1 MSKSIEVLD
10 CTLRDGAYINKS
22 EFGTNTIRGILKRL
36 ADAKID
42 IIECGWLKNDPH
54 AEGNSYY
61 HTPSDLK
68 RYLDYKDPQVTY
80 VVMIDFDRY
89 DTKYL
94 TPYDGTSFDAV
105 RVVFPRGKVKEGIEA
120 CKRIREKG
128 YKVYCQ
134 ASNTLGYT
142 DKELLELADEI
153 NAFEPEGISVV
164 DTFGAM
170 YPEDLLRILSIV
182 SHNLRPSIRIGFHSH
197 NNQQLSFALSMLFT
211 HYMTGQGREIIID
224 SSLCGMGRGAGNATT
239 ELVTS
244 FLNRKYFG
252 NYDLDLIMNTID
264 MYMVPCLEK
273 YKWGYSIPNYIAG
286 MYCSHVNNISYLLN
300 RHSASAQEIR
310 SVISS
315 MSPQQRVKYDYD
327 LREGKY
333 IEDQNKETDDTK
345 SMEAL
350 RSILR
355 GRRVLLAAPGK
366 SLLTQKDK
374 VDAYIAKESP
384 VVIGVNAFLP
394 QYEYDYIFIMSRVRY
409 EYAREAYHRQFEKVP
424 KILLSS
430 VKTKGGQDEYIVR
443 YERAIQRGWPH
454 FDNAV
459 ICLLR
464 LLDKLGVSDVAIAGF
479 DRFSDVHN
487 ESYADP
493 AIPSL
498 SGDEDWDA
506 LNAELSEIVSDFE
519 KRVRGRMNLMSITPG
534 SIFKKEP

>member
-22 EFGTNTIRGILKRL
+22 GFGTNTIRGILKRL

-54 AEGNSYY
+54 VEGNTYY

-68 RYLDYKDPQVTY
+68 HYLDYKDPQVTY

-105 RVVFPRGKVKEGIEA
+105 RVVFPGGKVKEGIET
-120 CKRIREKG
+120 CKKIREKG

-142 DKELLELADEI
+142 DKELLELVDEI

-182 SHNLRPSIRIGFHSH
+182 SHNLKPSIRIGFHSH

-211 HYMTGQGREIIID
+211 HYMTGQGRDMIID

-244 FLNRKYFG
+244 FLNRRYYG
-252 NYDLDLIMNTID
+252 NYDLDMIMNTID

-315 MSPQQRVKYDYD
+315 MSPEQRVRYDYD
-327 LREGKY
+327 LLEDKY

-345 SMEAL
+345 GMEAL
-350 RSILR
+350 RKILR

-366 SLLTQKDK
+366 SMLTQKDK
-374 VDAYIAKESP
+374 VDAYIAKEHP

-394 QYEYDYIFIMSRVRY
+394 QYDYDYIFIMSKVRY
-409 EYAREAYHRQFEKVP
+409 EYAREAYQRQFEKVP
-424 KILLSS
+424 RILLSS
-430 VKTKGGQDEYIVR
+430 VKTKGNSDEYIVR
-443 YERAIQRGWPH
+443 YERAILRGWPH

-479 DRFSDVHN
+479 DKFSDVHN

-506 LNAELSEIVSDFE
+506 LNAELSEIMSDFE
-519 KRVRGRMNLMSITPG
+519 KRVRGRMSVTSVTSG
-534 SIFKKEP
+534 SIFQKEP